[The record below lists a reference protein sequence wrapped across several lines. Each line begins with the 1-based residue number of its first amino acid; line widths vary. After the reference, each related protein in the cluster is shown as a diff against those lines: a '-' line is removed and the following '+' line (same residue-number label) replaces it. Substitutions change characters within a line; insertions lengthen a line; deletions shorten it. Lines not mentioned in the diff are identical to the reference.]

1 MGPEGLH
8 GKCGIGW
15 ALWKWERTIG
25 KSGCYLSPIEPVEDM
40 MIDSNARS
48 QPRELLARVGEHL
61 RCTEGHEIALVARP
75 IAIDAKPE
83 VEDFS
88 SWYID
93 PPGCAGPVFAICR
106 CPCGSPWARL
116 DDDGNLELRIGFEWR
131 GPRPPSGPQPSGW
144 R

>member
-1 MGPEGLH
+1 MRLVFCGTPQFAVPTLQTLH
-8 GKCGIGW
+8 
-15 ALWKWERTIG
+15 A
-25 KSGCYLSPIEPVEDM
+25 
-40 MIDSNARS
+40 A
-48 QPRELLARVGEHL
+48 
-61 RCTEGHEIALVARP
+61 GHEIALVARP

-83 VEDFS
+83 LEDFS
-88 SWYID
+88 SWYVD

-131 GPRPPSGPQPSGW
+131 GRQRASGPQPSGG